1 MRKFLWLLI
10 PLFLGSCEDG
20 SRYSITAKERS
31 LIDDENCLITQRY
44 PVLKGIA
51 DSMTAMGMNQYFKGA
66 LQLERRLKSC
76 LEAEG
81 QQRKVIIGDFVSHSL
96 NDSLVSIELKMD
108 LQENGKRMK
117 FYYPIS
123 MKMPEVY
130 SPSLE
135 MLFGDSI
142 FTKVR
147 PKLDAWAKA
156 DTNRSYNNF
165 AFKLGS
171 NYAIPFCLSADSLI
185 LYPGAEGE
193 AVAFNRLAI
202 SRKEL

>member
-1 MRKFLWLLI
+1 MRRFLWLLI
-10 PLFLGSCEDG
+10 PLLLSSCEDT
-20 SRYSITAKERS
+20 SRYTITAKERS

-44 PVLKGIA
+44 PVLKGIS

-76 LEAEG
+76 LEGEG
-81 QQRKVIIGDFVSHSL
+81 QQRKVIIGDFVNHSL
-96 NDSLVSIELKMD
+96 NDSLVSIELQMD
-108 LQENGKRMK
+108 LQENGKRVK

-142 FTKVR
+142 FASIR
-147 PKLDAWAKA
+147 PKLDSWVKA
-156 DTNRSYNNF
+156 DSNRIYNKR
-165 AFKLGS
+165 AFKLGA